1 VRTVK
6 PAAVA
11 CVLLALL
18 TGCGAQVMSTASAT
32 TGVSRA
38 AAPPVAVADRPATFG
53 DRRDAGDS
61 LLVTVSQPRSFTPG
75 DTATPRTARGAAFEF
90 ALENQGT
97 RMYRP
102 SQLVV
107 RVATVDGRPVPPLVD
122 NAQGYTGTIGSEIL
136 APGRTTRL
144 TLAFAL
150 PADPVDLVVTVLP
163 SAATLTLPAEFEGT
177 A

>member
-6 PAAVA
+6 LAGVA
-11 CVLLALL
+11 CVLLALV
-18 TGCGAQVMSTASAT
+18 TGCGAEVMSSASAT
-32 TGVSRA
+32 GVSKV
-38 AAPPVAVADRPATFG
+38 AAPTAVMSGRPAKFG

-61 LLVTVSQPRSFTPG
+61 LVVTVSQPKSFTPG
-75 DTATPRTARGAAFEF
+75 DTSVPRAARGAAFEF

-97 RMYRP
+97 RLYRP

-107 RVATVDGRPVPPLVD
+107 RVATVDGKPVQALVD
-122 NAQGYTGTIGSEIL
+122 NAQGYTGAIGSEVL
-136 APGRTTRL
+136 TPGKSTRL

-163 SAATLTLPAEFEGT
+163 SAAAQTEPAEFEGT